1 MAKGPTYNDVINES
15 ATELKKFYR
24 LSERQLEQN
33 VRKHLYGAGQREMTK
48 MYEKI
53 YDNKGKR

>member
-1 MAKGPTYNDVINES
+1 MSKGPTYNDVIQES
-15 ATELKKFYR
+15 ATDLKRFYK

-33 VRKHLYGAGQREMTK
+33 VRKHLYGANRSEMNK

>member
-1 MAKGPTYNDVINES
+1 MSKPTYGDIINES
-15 ATELKKFYR
+15 PTELKKFYK

-33 VRKHLYGAGQREMTK
+33 VRKHLHGAGRPEMNR

>member
-1 MAKGPTYNDVINES
+1 MTKPTYNDLVNEN
-15 ATELKKFYR
+15 AGELKKFYK

-33 VRKHLYGAGQREMTK
+33 VRKHLYGAGRPEMTK